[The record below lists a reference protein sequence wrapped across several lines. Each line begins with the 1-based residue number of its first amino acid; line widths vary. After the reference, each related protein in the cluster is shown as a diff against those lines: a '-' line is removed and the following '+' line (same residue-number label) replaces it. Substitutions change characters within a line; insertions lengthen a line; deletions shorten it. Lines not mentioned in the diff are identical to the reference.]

1 MFEIKVKPEVL
12 KDKTV
17 LSKNPDS
24 VLIVKEIKK
33 SGNKAM
39 RAGLK
44 ELEEGNK
51 VLDITKKFID
61 ARHGKV
67 LINYR
72 FDFVSPESK
81 EIRSEGIT
89 STGLPYIDDFDG
101 TKEFKRPVV
110 VGTGPAGLYAALILA
125 KYGLRPIVLERGPE
139 MSQRVKDTD
148 AFKQGKG
155 TVKPNSNIQ
164 FGEGGA
170 GTFSDGKLY
179 SGISSGLKEFVL
191 QSMIAHGA
199 PSDIMYDAHPHIG
212 TDRLRKVVTGVRED
226 IIALGGDVRFNTV
239 FLGYKTSKGKL
250 NSITVESDNGTYE
263 IPCDKLILAIGH
275 SSRDTFRALN
285 RLGLDMQSK
294 PFSVGVRIE
303 HLRSDIDTSQFGFDS
318 AYSPDVTPAIY
329 KLSCDTKTGRKLY
342 TFCMCPGGEVV
353 AAQSDSRSVCTNGMS
368 YRARDL
374 ENSNSAILVPIDSN
388 DYGDGVL
395 DGIKFQEELEHK
407 AFIAGGSTGKAPSVR
422 YGDLIKNCITTEFGK
437 VKPSFMP
444 GVTCG
449 DLSEVFPEVILDTI
463 KDGVNV
469 MGRKIK
475 GFDDPDA
482 VLTAVEA
489 RSSSP
494 VRLVRDPES
503 LQSTSVE
510 GIYPCGEGAGYAG
523 GIMSSAIDGIK
534 CANKLADSLLNCSK
548 TQ

>member
-24 VLIVKEIKK
+24 VLIVREIKR
-33 SGNKAM
+33 SGTKAM
-39 RAGLK
+39 RSGLK
-44 ELEEGNK
+44 ELEEGCK
-51 VLDITKKFID
+51 VLDISKKFID

-67 LINYR
+67 LITYR
-72 FDFVSPESK
+72 FDFISPESK
-81 EIRSEGIT
+81 ELKEKEIN
-89 STGLPYIDDFDG
+89 STGLPYNNDFDVD
-101 TKEFKRPVV
+101 KEYKRPVV
-110 VGTGPAGLYAALILA
+110 VGTGPAGLFAALILA

-139 MSQRVKDTD
+139 MNQRVKDTD
-148 AFKQGKG
+148 DFKQAKG

-179 SGISSGLKEFVL
+179 SGISSGLKDFVL

-212 TDRLRKVVTGVRED
+212 TDRLRKVVTSVRND
-226 IIALGGDVRFNTV
+226 IIALGGEVRFNTT
-239 FLGYKTSKGKL
+239 FLGYKADKGRLK
-250 NSITVESDNGTYE
+250 SVTAESDNGTFE
-263 IPCDKLILAIGH
+263 IPCDNLILAIGH

-285 RLGLDMQSK
+285 RLGMEMESK

-318 AYSPDVTPAIY
+318 ALSPDITPAIY

-353 AAQSDSRSVCTNGMS
+353 AAQSDSKSVCTNGMS

-374 ENSNSAILVPIDSN
+374 ANSNSAILVPVDSN
-388 DYGDGVL
+388 DYGEGVL
-395 DGIKFQEELEHK
+395 DGVKFQEELEHK
-407 AFIAGGSTGKAPSVR
+407 AFAAGGSTGRAPSVR
-422 YGDLIKNCITTEFGK
+422 YGDLIGNRITEDFGK
-437 VKPSFMP
+437 VKPSYMP

-449 DLSEVFPEVILDTI
+449 NLAQVFPEAILDTI
-463 KDGVNV
+463 KDGVSE
-469 MGRKIK
+469 MGKKVK

-494 VRLVRDPES
+494 VRLVRDPETFE
-503 LQSTSVE
+503 STTVK
-510 GIYPCGEGAGYAG
+510 GIFPCGEGAGYAG

-534 CANKLADSLLNCSK
+534 CANKLAFSLQSS
-548 TQ
+548 